1 MIVPMKKLSIVV
13 LEKER
18 RQALKTLRKLGVVH
32 VEEVKGES
40 EELSAFKSK
49 SSKIDLAVSLLSE
62 IKSKKKLEP
71 VPLSKDEAFT
81 LADKVIGLTKTSCS
95 VFPNGERLYRRTL
108 NFWQRRA
115 FIFHCMKFLRQN
127 TIPLMRRSILF
138 WSMQIRSFPGF
149 L

>member
-1 MIVPMKKLSIVV
+1 MIVPMKKLSIVL

-62 IKSKKKLEP
+62 IKSKKKLEGYNR
-71 VPLSKDEAFT
+71 LEE
-81 LADKVIGLTKTSCS
+81 TK
-95 VFPNGERLYRRTL
+95 
-108 NFWQRRA
+108 QA
-115 FIFHCMKFLRQN
+115 
-127 TIPLMRRSILF
+127 
-138 WSMQIRSFPGF
+138 
-149 L
+149 